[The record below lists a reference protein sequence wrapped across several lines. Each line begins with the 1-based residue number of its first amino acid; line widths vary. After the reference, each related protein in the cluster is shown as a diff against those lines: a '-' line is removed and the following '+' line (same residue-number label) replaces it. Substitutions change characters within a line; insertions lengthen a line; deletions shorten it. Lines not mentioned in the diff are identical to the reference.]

1 MSWIKRRV
9 WILVFFATCVCQ
21 SGASSIKS
29 AALVESLVV
38 GPQEPATAFISAEDL
53 KAKIG
58 RNESLTIIDVRTAS
72 TYTHSDSTIKGA
84 LFVKLRRLNSRLS
97 FPPLKSVPRDSEVI
111 TYCACPNDE
120 ASIHAAQILSA
131 AGFSRVRV
139 LKGGWR
145 MWQKVNG
152 QVTSKP
158 KPA

>member
-9 WILVFFATCVCQ
+9 WILVVFATCICQ
-21 SGASSIKS
+21 SGASSVKS
-29 AALVESLVV
+29 AAWVESLV

-58 RNESLTIIDVRTAS
+58 RNESLTIIDVRTTGAYS
-72 TYTHSDSTIKGA
+72 HSDSMIKGA

-131 AGFSRVRV
+131 AGFNRVRV

-158 KPA
+158 KSA